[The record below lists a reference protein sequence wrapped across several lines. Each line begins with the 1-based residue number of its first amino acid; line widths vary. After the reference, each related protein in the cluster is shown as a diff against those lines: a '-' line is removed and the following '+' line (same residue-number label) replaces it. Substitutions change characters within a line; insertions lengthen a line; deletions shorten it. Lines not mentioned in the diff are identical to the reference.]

1 MVTFTT
7 LSDINSQIV
16 KLYLDLWLV
25 ICYYSIAAK
34 SRAGALLVF
43 SPKLECIRTRGTSWR
58 CSTPRGR
65 HTAWPPMRR
74 RPAWPKPGAWTM
86 PKGIRWVVLYAPT
99 LSREGATPT
108 ILRGSRKRYVMQKHK
123 KSLFMQD
130 SLGNSSVPR
139 TSHRSKFKRKWRKT
153 VFRLAFKAL
162 EVLLV
167 VLQIIQCFCEMFKK

>member
-1 MVTFTT
+1 MLFRMQSNMLFRLFPLLTAQAGFAPV
-7 LSDINSQIV
+7 DICLISEN
-16 KLYLDLWLV
+16 
-25 ICYYSIAAK
+25 CY
-34 SRAGALLVF
+34 
-43 SPKLECIRTRGTSWR
+43 
-58 CSTPRGR
+58 
-65 HTAWPPMRR
+65 
-74 RPAWPKPGAWTM
+74 
-86 PKGIRWVVLYAPT
+86 RWVVLYAPT

-130 SLGNSSVPR
+130 SPGNSSVPR
-139 TSHRSKFKRKWRKT
+139 TSHRFKFKRKWRKT

>member
-1 MVTFTT
+1 MLYWSSPPNWSALALAEHLKGVLPHGGGTRFD
-7 LSDINSQIV
+7 LS
-16 KLYLDLWLV
+16 
-25 ICYYSIAAK
+25 
-34 SRAGALLVF
+34 
-43 SPKLECIRTRGTSWR
+43 
-58 CSTPRGR
+58 
-65 HTAWPPMRR
+65 MRR
-74 RPAWPKPGAWTM
+74 RPAWPKPGAWAM

-130 SLGNSSVPR
+130 SPGNSSVPQ
-139 TSHRSKFKRKWRKT
+139 TSHRFKFKRKWRKT

-162 EVLLV
+162 EMLLV